1 MRRAPKTP
9 VVSGTLYRNVAI
21 LAVGLAVFMAL
32 FGSADPA
39 DVPAAQT
46 DRRVM
51 AAASE
56 TAASQAEPAAPV
68 DDGEPAELAAEAVPA
83 EAVPAEGAAPPS
95 PLPEGAMQPGAAG
108 RPANPARPTPAQL
121 AHLIEQSRLRAG
133 ANPGGD

>member
-1 MRRAPKTP
+1 MCRAPKTP

-51 AAASE
+51 AAAPE
-56 TAASQAEPAAPV
+56 TAASQPEPAAPV
-68 DDGEPAELAAEAVPA
+68 DDGESAEPAA

-121 AHLIEQSRLRAG
+121 AHLIEQSRLRSG

>member
-51 AAASE
+51 AAAPE

-68 DDGEPAELAAEAVPA
+68 DDGEPAEPAA

-108 RPANPARPTPAQL
+108 RPANPVRPTPAQL
-121 AHLIEQSRLRAG
+121 AHLIEQSRLRSG